1 MSCVIPFNQ
10 PNPGL
15 TPSQSIPT
23 SGGKSKLCLCL
34 CEWCAASGC
43 VCLCVCLWVCLC
55 VCFCVCLFGFA
66 WLCVRYCVCLFGFVW
81 LCVWYCVCLFGS
93 VWLCVRLEP
102 SEVRRTNVGRYPS
115 PSSTMKP
122 KSIVSISV
130 SRWRQC
136 RSVEKGKK
144 RIVVNWYHKDLT
156 VSMFKLQL
164 DTMLKYSSPSSTLK
178 NQIGSFDFCV
188 THDGD
193 RRVRLKKRIVVN
205 C

>member
-1 MSCVIPFNQ
+1 MLAEFVSAF
-10 PNPGL
+10 GAAFA
-15 TPSQSIPT
+15 
-23 SGGKSKLCLCL
+23 CL
-34 CEWCAASGC
+34 A
-43 VCLCVCLWVCLC
+43 
-55 VCFCVCLFGFA
+55 LFGSVFGTVSA
-66 WLCVRYCVCLFGFVW
+66 CLLGSVRF
-81 LCVWYCVCLFGS
+81 CVWYCVCPFGS

-130 SRWRQC
+130 SRWRHC

-156 VSMFKLQL
+156 VSMSKLQM

-178 NQIGSFDFCV
+178 TQIGSFDFCV